1 MSGAFA
7 ATESV
12 CLVRQ
17 DEIIPSSSVSI
28 QLMEKRMAEV
38 IRLDTWLA
46 KQPKRMRDQTGEA
59 RILLFTGVRYERWTD
74 ADDHPRKRRSGSKS
88 KKH

>member
-1 MSGAFA
+1 
-7 ATESV
+7 
-12 CLVRQ
+12 
-17 DEIIPSSSVSI
+17 
-28 QLMEKRMAEV
+28 MAEV

-46 KQPKRMRDQTGEA
+46 KQPKRMREQPVEA

-74 ADDHPRKRRSGSKS
+74 ATDHPRKRRSGSKA

>member
-1 MSGAFA
+1 
-7 ATESV
+7 
-12 CLVRQ
+12 
-17 DEIIPSSSVSI
+17 
-28 QLMEKRMAEV
+28 MAEV

-46 KQPKRMRDQTGEA
+46 KQPKRMRDEPVEA

-74 ADDHPRKRRSGSKS
+74 ADDHPRKRRSGSKA